1 MRGGGGGRRGGLWE
15 LRARLRELR
24 RVLGDRAQDER
35 RRLLVEAVLL
45 GERVHELREDLV
57 RDDGLGQLVVVV
69 GEAAERER
77 GRLLDTGDVVEE
89 QRAQQLHHARIL
101 QGLDVLRAG
110 GELGDRLHEVDARLL
125 VVLEDLEHRAHDW
138 ASECDSRAASNGN
151 RRKVDLPDK
160 AHKEASRCSE
170 LPSPATRRAPTAV
183 VVRTL

>member
-1 MRGGGGGRRGGLWE
+1 
-15 LRARLRELR
+15 
-24 RVLGDRAQDER
+24 VLGDRAQDER

-77 GRLLDTGDVVEE
+77 GRLLDTGDVVQKE
-89 QRAQQLHHARIL
+89 RAQQLHHARIL

-138 ASECDSRAASNGN
+138 ASECDSRAASDGNGQTICAT
-151 RRKVDLPDK
+151 RRTRRRRAPR
-160 AHKEASRCSE
+160 SCRRRR
-170 LPSPATRRAPTAV
+170 ATRRAPTAV
-183 VVRTL
+183 VVRSL